1 MEDGD
6 DMDVS
11 FDGATSKRAVR
22 GSATPD
28 LSQMLTTHCSAT
40 LVEQESQ
47 YTELEKPVQMA
58 LILQNPM

>member
-11 FDGATSKRAVR
+11 FDGATSKRAVGR
-22 GSATPD
+22 ICKSRFR
-28 LSQMLTTHCSAT
+28 QMLTTYHSAT

-47 YTELEKPVQMA
+47 YAGFEP
-58 LILQNPM
+58 ICRDR

>member
-22 GSATPD
+22 ESATLD
-28 LSQMLTTHCSAT
+28 LSQRLTTRCSAT

-47 YTELEKPVQMA
+47 YTELKKTRKQY
-58 LILQNPM
+58 